1 MTDLTNFKT
10 IVSDSKIMQ
19 TRLAERGAELRAQL
33 AAQGFEI
40 TDEDVLQ
47 SDSLRIFVISG
58 VEDVG
63 DAEAELMKALPQIKK
78 AQEARALAAA
88 LADQDSPES
97 VAEARRI
104 ANLKPHERMTI
115 ARELARDAPSN
126 TPQELTPEERAERL
140 AIVNR
145 QPKSMRIDA
154 ARRLGVAE

>member
-1 MTDLTNFKT
+1 MTDLTNFET
-10 IVSDSKIMQ
+10 IVSDSKVMQ

-104 ANLKPHERMTI
+104 ANLKPYC
-115 ARELARDAPSN
+115 
-126 TPQELTPEERAERL
+126 
-140 AIVNR
+140 
-145 QPKSMRIDA
+145 
-154 ARRLGVAE
+154 

>member
-19 TRLAERGAELRAQL
+19 TRLAERGAELREQL
-33 AAQGFEI
+33 ATQGYEI

-97 VAEARRI
+97 VTEARRI
-104 ANLKPHERMTI
+104 ANLKPHERMTV
-115 ARELARDAPSN
+115 AHDLARNAPSS
-126 TPQELTPEERAERL
+126 TPKELTPEERAERL